1 VEQQKGVYAKLKI
14 FVSGKEEVQMA
25 MEAKNDKR
33 LYQDM
38 TVDNIEMYV
47 VANNGRAF
55 VDLY

>member
-1 VEQQKGVYAKLKI
+1 MEQQKGVYAKLKI